1 MPTELSQNQIRT
13 QDFFIKKLSER
24 KQIDEKHIE
33 FKNKKEQ
40 LRKFIKSINKQFFHL
55 ASDKK

>member
-1 MPTELSQNQIRT
+1 MPTELSQYQIET
-13 QDFFIKKLSER
+13 QDFFIKKLSEI

-40 LRKFIKSINKQFFHL
+40 
-55 ASDKK
+55 